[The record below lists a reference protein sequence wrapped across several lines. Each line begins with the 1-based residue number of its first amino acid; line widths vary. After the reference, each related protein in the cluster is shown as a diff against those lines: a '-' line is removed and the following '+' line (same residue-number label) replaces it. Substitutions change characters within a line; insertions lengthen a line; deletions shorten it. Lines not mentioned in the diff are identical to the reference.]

1 MLPQQNWQLQTW
13 KSITQENHG
22 KADCMFYPWKGFILN
37 LLTMTS
43 WSFPPLFV
51 SLEFIF
57 FCAIV
62 CFKKLVHAVDS
73 IEDCSSGG
81 DLQREGW

>member
-1 MLPQQNWQLQTW
+1 
-13 KSITQENHG
+13 
-22 KADCMFYPWKGFILN
+22 MFYLWIGFTLN
-37 LLTMTS
+37 LLTMMS

-57 FCAIV
+57 FCTIV

-81 DLQREGW
+81 DLQRES